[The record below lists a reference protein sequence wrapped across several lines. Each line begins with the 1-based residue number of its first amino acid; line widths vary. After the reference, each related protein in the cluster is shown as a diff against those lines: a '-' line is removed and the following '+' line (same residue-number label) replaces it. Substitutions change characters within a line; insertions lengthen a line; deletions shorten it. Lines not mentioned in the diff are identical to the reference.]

1 MRKIIIGLASNVVLN
16 LFIALVCL
24 LSGIS
29 EIMHV
34 AEEAESARL
43 HAGHGLLAIGLWNA
57 FKAISEALESL
68 EYFATAAEN

>member
-1 MRKIIIGLASNVVLN
+1 MRKIIIRLANNFVLN

-34 AEEAESARL
+34 AEEAESARF